1 MKMYKALI
9 SFFSLLLVI
18 LMVFFL
24 ADRFISGISF
34 SDIAFF
40 QSRKESVYTI
50 EEEIKDLYQLNTSE
64 YRIKLIFPFDFVD
77 RDIDWR
83 EIKQIYERDLEPTE
97 PQIKDLA
104 IYQSSLNAGIDP
116 AVDLY
121 DFIIVTAVVKA
132 GIYLGNTVEEIDLN
146 SLVTIQNREDNKTI
160 SLHIPDMRITDYYI
174 EDRRPD
180 KDNFPDAK
188 LTPGQWRDLVDFIN
202 PLIVEKV
209 IQLGILDNARK
220 NSQLLMEK
228 ILMDS
233 GFSEVY
239 FTGLDL

>member
-1 MKMYKALI
+1 MMKMYKALI

-132 GIYLGNTVEEIDLN
+132 GIYLGNT
-146 SLVTIQNREDNKTI
+146 
-160 SLHIPDMRITDYYI
+160 
-174 EDRRPD
+174 
-180 KDNFPDAK
+180 
-188 LTPGQWRDLVDFIN
+188 
-202 PLIVEKV
+202 
-209 IQLGILDNARK
+209 
-220 NSQLLMEK
+220 
-228 ILMDS
+228 
-233 GFSEVY
+233 
-239 FTGLDL
+239 

>member
-1 MKMYKALI
+1 
-9 SFFSLLLVI
+9 
-18 LMVFFL
+18 
-24 ADRFISGISF
+24 
-34 SDIAFF
+34 
-40 QSRKESVYTI
+40 
-50 EEEIKDLYQLNTSE
+50 
-64 YRIKLIFPFDFVD
+64 
-77 RDIDWR
+77 
-83 EIKQIYERDLEPTE
+83 
-97 PQIKDLA
+97 
-104 IYQSSLNAGIDP
+104 
-116 AVDLY
+116 
-121 DFIIVTAVVKA
+121 
-132 GIYLGNTVEEIDLN
+132 DLN
-146 SLVTIQNREDNKTI
+146 SLVTIQNRKDNKTI